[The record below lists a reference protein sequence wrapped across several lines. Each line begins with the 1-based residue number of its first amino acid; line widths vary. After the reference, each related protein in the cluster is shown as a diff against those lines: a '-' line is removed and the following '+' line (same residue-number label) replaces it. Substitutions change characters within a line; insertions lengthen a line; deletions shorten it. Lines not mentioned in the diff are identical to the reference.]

1 MRNVA
6 IAILGLLAVSG
17 CTNPGA
23 YMPPDGLV
31 DPISKQCYGVI
42 REQEFVACTNAVRS
56 GQYYFVPKR
65 GFEAIQEEMEER
77 NAESASGEKG
87 ARRYTK
93 QLEDH

>member
-23 YMPPDGLV
+23 YVPPGGFV
-31 DPISKQCYGVI
+31 DPISKQCRGVI

-65 GFEAIQEEMEER
+65 GVEAMQEELGETG
-77 NAESASGEKG
+77 ASGEKG
-87 ARRYTK
+87 ARRYIK
-93 QLEDH
+93 